1 MKQLVFCLVAAILS
15 GAGFSFEVT
24 LSDAAGRPF
33 APEGRVAM
41 RQQRQT
47 DASGVETIRCTL
59 TGLADATQLVRAVVS
74 AELPGA
80 RIRYALHYRYLL
92 EWCSPQAC

>member
-33 APEGRVAM
+33 APEF
-41 RQQRQT
+41 
-47 DASGVETIRCTL
+47 CT
-59 TGLADATQLVRAVVS
+59 
-74 AELPGA
+74 
-80 RIRYALHYRYLL
+80 
-92 EWCSPQAC
+92 